1 MFSDLLL
8 FAGLIALSLG
18 LRSFHHPVI
27 FRLGHLGLIGT
38 TYLFGYRTSERH
50 SIGMLL
56 ASLWVLFPWIDI
68 LGRIRHVQIPSKRT
82 LSSQP
87 APGARTFPELEELTA
102 EAEEEGFTQTEDLG
116 WRGDDHRQ
124 FMRILTHSQ
133 KRIQA
138 TIHYVESE
146 EAEFFYVTVSSR
158 TEKGDVWNTWNYPFL
173 LSLKPAPTW
182 HFQRVS
188 GDLGLLQIL
197 DSHENWLTKKGVT
210 SKAEIPSEP
219 EAVHVLV
226 EQDAAALVSHNLKCG
241 VLAHGDEGMVRYT
254 LRGCWFLWTQF
265 IRDLIGSR

>member
-1 MFSDLLL
+1 MFSEVLL
-8 FAGLIALSLG
+8 FGGLIALSLG
-18 LRSFHHPVI
+18 LRSFQHPVI
-27 FRLGHLGLIGT
+27 FRLGHLGLMGT
-38 TYLFGYRTSERH
+38 TYLFGYRTTNRH
-50 SIGMLL
+50 SIGALL
-56 ASLWVLFPWIDI
+56 ASIWVLFPWIEI

-87 APGARTFPELEELTA
+87 APGARTFPELEELTEEA
-102 EAEEEGFTQTEDLG
+102 EAEGFTLTDDLG

-124 FMRILTHSQ
+124 FMRILTHAQ

-158 TEKGDVWNTWNYPFL
+158 TEKGTVWNTWNYPFL

-182 HFQRVS
+182 RFQLVS
-188 GDLGLLQIL
+188 GHLSFLQIL
-197 DSHENWLTKKGVT
+197 SCHEGWLSKNGIT
-210 SKAEIPSEP
+210 STAEIPSEP

-226 EQDAAALVSHNLKCG
+226 EQDAAALVSHNLTCG
-241 VLAHGDEGMVRYT
+241 VLAPGDEGMVRYT
-254 LRGCWFLWTQF
+254 FRGCWFLWTQF

>member
-56 ASLWVLFPWIDI
+56 ASLWVLF
-68 LGRIRHVQIPSKRT
+68 
-82 LSSQP
+82 
-87 APGARTFPELEELTA
+87 A

-124 FMRILTHSQ
+124 FMRILTHAQ